1 MIPIDRLR
9 AGAAEMN
16 ILLTDA
22 QLAQFDRY
30 AELLAE
36 WNRKMNLTGIT
47 DPDGV
52 VTRHFLDSLSVLP
65 CAPIP
70 TGASLIDVGTG
81 AGFPGI
87 PLKIARPDLRLTLL
101 DSLGKRLTFL
111 RAAADALGISAQI
124 VHMRAEEGGRNPA
137 MRAQYDVV
145 TARAVAALPVL
156 AEYCIPF
163 AKKGGLF
170 VAMKGPE
177 CEAECAASDRGIRI
191 LGGRIER
198 LIPRTLDDGS
208 GRTLVLIRKAA
219 PTPPAYP
226 RVGAKIAKSPLGAV
240 SRSPEYG
247 KI

>member
-1 MIPIDRLR
+1 MIPIEQLR
-9 AGAAEMN
+9 AGAAGMH
-16 ILLTDA
+16 ISLTDA

-30 AELLAE
+30 AELLVA
-36 WNRKMNLTGIT
+36 WNQKMNLTGIT
-47 DPDGV
+47 DPSGIV
-52 VTRHFLDSLSVLP
+52 IRHFLDSLSVLA
-65 CAPIP
+65 CAPIS

-101 DSLGKRLTFL
+101 DSLNKRLTFL
-111 RAAADALGISAQI
+111 QTVMDALGLSAQI
-124 VHMRAEEGGRNPA
+124 VHMRAEDGGRNPA

-198 LIPRTLDDGS
+198 TVPRTLDDGS

-226 RVGAKIAKSPLGAV
+226 RAGAKIAKSPLGALPK
-240 SRSPEYG
+240 ST
-247 KI
+247 